1 MTPCIF
7 ASRTGH
13 RPLRRPRC
21 PWPVKAALI
30 VLLAAG
36 TGMTGG
42 TCTDTLPPPGG
53 GNGGNG
59 GPNLVQLV
67 DDDHILG
74 DPTAALVVVEY
85 DDLQ

>member
-1 MTPCIF
+1 MKPCIF
-7 ASRTGH
+7 ASRTGQ
-13 RPLRRPRC
+13 RPIRPPRC
-21 PWPVKAALI
+21 PWPVKAVLI

-36 TGMTGG
+36 SGATGG
-42 TCTDTLPPPGG
+42 TCTDTLPPPG
-53 GNGGNG
+53 GGNG

-74 DPTAALVVVEY
+74 DPTAELVVVEY